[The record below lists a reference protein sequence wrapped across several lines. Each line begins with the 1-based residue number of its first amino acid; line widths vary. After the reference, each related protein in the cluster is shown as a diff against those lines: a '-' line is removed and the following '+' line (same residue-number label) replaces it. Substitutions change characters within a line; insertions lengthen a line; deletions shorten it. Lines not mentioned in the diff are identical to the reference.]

1 MVFHVLRTS
10 RSVTLNIPDFS
21 DLRVLVAGDA
31 MLDEYRFGDTG
42 RISPE
47 APVPVVK
54 TQGTEQRP
62 GGAAN
67 VACNVAALGAHA
79 HLAAVIGA
87 DDRGQVLSEQLA
99 DADVECHFIKSSNAP
114 TIHKLRVLS
123 RNQQLIRLDS
133 EDSFLDQGGVF
144 ADLACNLLTDTDVV
158 VLSDYGKGSL
168 GQVENIIEACIDKK
182 IPVLVDPKGTD
193 FKRYKNATV
202 LTPNQTEF
210 EAVVGHWG
218 SEDEFIAKGE
228 ALREQLNL
236 EALLVTRGEKG
247 MTLFS
252 IGEQAISKPAEAR
265 EVFDVTGA
273 GDTFIALMAVG
284 LGRGRDFETAAVLAN
299 FGAGLVV
306 RKIGV
311 SSVTASE
318 LRLALH
324 SKGTGG
330 RGVVEANELEALI
343 SEARMRGE
351 RIVMTN
357 GCFDILHAGHVA
369 YLEEAKAFGDRLV
382 VAINDDQSVKT
393 LKGESRPINNLQ
405 DRMAV
410 LSGLAAVDWVV
421 PFSEKTPLKIIS
433 KCLPDVLVKGGDYE
447 VAEIVGGKAVIENGG
462 EVRVLSHKAGRSTSA
477 VIDAIRKN

>member
-1 MVFHVLRTS
+1 M
-10 RSVTLNIPDFS
+10 
-21 DLRVLVAGDA
+21 
-31 MLDEYRFGDTG
+31 
-42 RISPE
+42 
-47 APVPVVK
+47 
-54 TQGTEQRP
+54 
-62 GGAAN
+62 
-67 VACNVAALGAHA
+67 
-79 HLAAVIGA
+79 
-87 DDRGQVLSEQLA
+87 
-99 DADVECHFIKSSNAP
+99 
-114 TIHKLRVLS
+114 
-123 RNQQLIRLDS
+123 
-133 EDSFLDQGGVF
+133 
-144 ADLACNLLTDTDVV
+144 
-158 VLSDYGKGSL
+158 
-168 GQVENIIEACIDKK
+168 
-182 IPVLVDPKGTD
+182 
-193 FKRYKNATV
+193 
-202 LTPNQTEF
+202 
-210 EAVVGHWG
+210 
-218 SEDEFIAKGE
+218 
-228 ALREQLNL
+228 
-236 EALLVTRGEKG
+236 
-247 MTLFS
+247 
-252 IGEQAISKPAEAR
+252 
-265 EVFDVTGA
+265 
-273 GDTFIALMAVG
+273 
-284 LGRGRDFETAAVLAN
+284 
-299 FGAGLVV
+299 

-369 YLEEAKAFGDRLV
+369 YLEEAKAYGDRLV